1 MVDSMENYKFDLGV
15 KGLMT
20 PSIKEFLNFFIIPFI
35 LITLRVILLREVYKM
50 LVTL

>member
-15 KGLMT
+15 KGLRT

-35 LITLRVILLREVYKM
+35 LIASMFDSRVILLGEVEC
-50 LVTL
+50 

>member
-20 PSIKEFLNFFIIPFI
+20 PSIKEFLNFFFHS
-35 LITLRVILLREVYKM
+35 LYSHSLNV
-50 LVTL
+50 

>member
-20 PSIKEFLNFFIIPFI
+20 PRIKEFLNFFIIPFI
-35 LITLRVILLREVYKM
+35 LIASMFDSRVLLLGEVEC
-50 LVTL
+50 

>member
-35 LITLRVILLREVYKM
+35 LIASMFDSR
-50 LVTL
+50 VTLLGEVKC

>member
-20 PSIKEFLNFFIIPFI
+20 PRIKEFLNFFIIPFI
-35 LITLRVILLREVYKM
+35 LITLRVILLRDVYKM